1 MRNILPL
8 FLFLFS
14 IHLFGQQIQLSENA
28 HISVITCAP
37 FQGELY
43 SAFGHNAIRVYDPV
57 NRIDYAYN
65 YGTFNFDQPNFYLN
79 FTRGRLLYKLSVQ
92 SYPDFRYYYL
102 YYNRWVHE
110 QVIDLTQEQKQK
122 LFDYLQWNA
131 LPENQEY
138 HYDYFYNNCATK
150 IRDVFI
156 EVLGEK
162 IKFDESFIT
171 TDYTIRDLTDLYLKK
186 QPWGD
191 LGIDICLGLPMDKKA
206 TPYDYMFL
214 PDYIESSFNHATI
227 ITSNGSKPLVKETV
241 ISDPPGEPM
250 VFDTVPHP
258 WTVFG
263 ALLVVVIVVSFLD
276 FKKKKPSKWLDV
288 ILLFVTGAIGCL
300 LFILWVATDHKAAA
314 NNFNLLWAFP
324 TNLFTAFMI
333 FGKKTEM
340 VKKYYGFLTG
350 ITLLLL
356 ITWALLPQQLNVF
369 LIPVVAALA
378 IRYGLNYYLRKKTY
392 I

>member
-1 MRNILPL
+1 MRNTLI
-8 FLFLFS
+8 LFS
-14 IHLFGQQIQLSENA
+14 LLLSIDLFGQQIQLSENA
-28 HISVITCAP
+28 HIGVITCAP

-57 NRIDYAYN
+57 NRVDYAYN

-171 TDYTIRDLTDLYLKK
+171 TDYTIRDLTDLYLKE

-227 ITSNGSKPLVKETV
+227 TTDNGSKPLVKETV

-250 VFDTVPHP
+250 VFNSLPHP

-324 TNLFTAFMI
+324 TNLFAAFMI
-333 FGKKTEM
+333 FGKPKEM

-369 LIPVVAALA
+369 LIPIVIALA
-378 IRYGLNYYLRKKTY
+378 IRYGLNYYLRKKVY